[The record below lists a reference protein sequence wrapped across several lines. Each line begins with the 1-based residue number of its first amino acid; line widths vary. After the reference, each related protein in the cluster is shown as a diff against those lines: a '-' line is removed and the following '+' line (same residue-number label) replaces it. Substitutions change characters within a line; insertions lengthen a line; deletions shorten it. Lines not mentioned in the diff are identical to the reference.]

1 MEIAILIFDSDKREE
16 ATIRLLLE
24 KMPYPIRIIVPDD
37 GELPKKAVDVVIF
50 GLPKNPKKEP
60 RLRKDLAAVRAASPH
75 AQVILLAPRTLTNL
89 DEKILEY
96 EARSILLKPI
106 DEKTFFSFFE
116 KILRPLIRRKERED
130 YIKEAGRATRITDI
144 IGRSEVIQNVL
155 TLLEKV
161 SQSSSTSVLLL
172 GETGTGKSLFARYIH
187 ELSDRSKG
195 PFIEINCAALPA
207 NLMESELFGHE
218 SGAFTDAKS
227 QKIGLIEL
235 GDRGTLFFDEVTEIE
250 ILTQAK
256 LLKFLDSKTLR
267 RLGGDKEIPVDTRV
281 IAASNRNLKQEVRL
295 NNFREDLFYRLNVV
309 EIQIPPLRDRKS
321 DVVMIAEHYL
331 DEFKT
336 KFNKR
341 YLRFSSEALDLIRE
355 YPWPG
360 NVRELINVLERAV
373 LLCKD
378 ESIRRDDLPI
388 EKNAIKNEIIFSK
401 DLDDFAVKLP
411 PGGISLDVIEKKVI
425 EEILKRTRGNVLK
438 AARLLSISRGSLRY
452 KMLKYGIDSKPFH
465 KKSMVEV

>member
-1 MEIAILIFDSDKREE
+1 MEIAILILGSDERE
-16 ATIRLLLE
+16 AAGIRHLLG
-24 KMPYPIRIIVPDD
+24 KMRYPIRILDA
-37 GELPKKAVDVVIF
+37 EQFESAKNAVDVVIF
-50 GLPKNPKKEP
+50 GLPKNPKREP
-60 RLRKDLAAVRAASPH
+60 RLRKDLKAVRAASPH
-75 AQVILLAPRTLTNL
+75 AQIILLAPRTLTNL

-106 DEKTFFSFFE
+106 DEKTFFSFFD
-116 KILRPLIRRKERED
+116 KILAPLIRRKERED
-130 YIKEAGRATRITDI
+130 YAKEVRKGARITDI
-144 IGRSEVIQNVL
+144 IGRSEEIQNVL

-195 PFIEINCAALPA
+195 PFIEINCAAIPVG
-207 NLMESELFGHE
+207 LMESELFGHE
-218 SGAFTDAKS
+218 PGSFTDAKT
-227 QKIGLIEL
+227 QKTGLIEL
-235 GDRGTLFFDEVTEIE
+235 GDRGTIFFDEVTEIE

-256 LLKFLDSKTLR
+256 LLKFLDSKKLR
-267 RLGGDKEIPVDTRV
+267 RLGGEREIPVDTRI

-309 EIQIPPLRDRKS
+309 EIQIPPLRERKL
-321 DVVMIAEHYL
+321 DVVMIAQHYL

-341 YLRFSSEALDLIRE
+341 YLRFSSDALELVRE

-378 ESIRRDDLPI
+378 ESIRREDLPI

-401 DLDDFAVKLP
+401 NLNDFAVKLP
-411 PGGISLDVIEKKVI
+411 PGGISLDAIEKKVI
-425 EEILKRTRGNVLK
+425 EEMLKRTRGNVLK
-438 AARLLSISRGSLRY
+438 AARLLSVSRGSLRY
-452 KMLKYGIDSKPFH
+452 KMLKYGIDSKPFQR
-465 KKSMVEV
+465 KSMIEV